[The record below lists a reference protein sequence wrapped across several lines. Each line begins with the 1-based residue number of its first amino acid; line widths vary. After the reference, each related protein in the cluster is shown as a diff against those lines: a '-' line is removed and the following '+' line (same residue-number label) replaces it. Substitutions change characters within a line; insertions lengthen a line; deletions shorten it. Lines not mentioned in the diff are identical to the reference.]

1 MPSPPVPSARV
12 LQNRANRVVMNRA
25 ALDAA
30 QLGIAD
36 GLIAIGAQ
44 IVADYAANA
53 PRDPETAA
61 ARGVPMMADQGKF
74 VVYALGKK
82 VGGDE
87 GGTGKPRAMRT
98 PKDQVVLGVWVA
110 SPLAHLVELGTVK
123 MQARPTLL
131 PSFDARLPGA
141 AQLIPDNIAAR
152 IKAVPG

>member
-1 MPSPPVPSARV
+1 MPSPRVPSARV
-12 LQNRANRVVMNRA
+12 LQNRAARVVMNRA

-36 GLIAIGAQ
+36 GLTEIGGR

-53 PRDPETAA
+53 PRDPEAAA
-61 ARGVPMMADQGKF
+61 ARGVPMLADTGKF

-87 GGTGKPRAMRT
+87 GGTGKPRGMRT

-110 SPLAHLVELGTVK
+110 SPIAHLVELGTVK
-123 MQARPTLL
+123 MQARPTLI
-131 PSFDARLPGA
+131 PAFDRALPGA
-141 AQLIPDNIAAR
+141 AQLIPEGIAAR
-152 IKAVPG
+152 VKAVPG